1 MKISKLLVL
10 SALWLTATS
19 VKAEVP
25 DGIWTMPEP
34 QGLEFTTFTNDPLS
48 RYYLYNPGAK
58 MFFASGNSWGTQ
70 ASVRTFGY
78 PFWVEP
84 STEEN
89 APEGSYELFNDFY
102 NPDDRADVTGRHN
115 LFTDDGNSTWL
126 DHASQPN
133 YSWTFTIVGDCVRF
147 QNVAFVT
154 AKPEFEGTYIGW
166 TGDYAGAN
174 NSSVLK
180 HVSPDAEGAC
190 VDWKA
195 VTEESYNAFVAN
207 EEAYN
212 AYKDGAA
219 RYISAMKLKG
229 VLNEASSLGANI
241 EAQLAVY
248 TNTNSTATELN
259 DAATALTSNID
270 ARKSLKKAID
280 EAKSK
285 GFTGTAP
292 YEAVLNNGNAT
303 VDELKKAQTDMEAAI
318 VEWGKTNATVDNP
331 ADMTA
336 KIVNPHF
343 DNGNCTTGWSGDAFG
358 RGGTVSDGAEHY
370 SKNYNTYQK
379 ITGLP
384 AGVYAVG
391 VYGYYR
397 SGNYGGTAENH
408 WLASDAASKYAKLYA
423 TVGESSYETAIANVM
438 SGGQAENQ
446 NQGDMAVTY
455 TDPETQEET
464 TVYVPNTMAT
474 GDYFFHSLNQYANKL
489 LVVVDETGE
498 LTIGV
503 KKTTQIDGDW
513 SMFDDFSLTY
523 YGNAPEAYQMC
534 LDEMMKNY
542 TDVTA
547 EEGTYTEE
555 YLTKYMEFIE
565 APHTAANKAEFDAV
579 LAEIKAV
586 YDSLQT
592 NIDLWKKYEAKTLEA
607 ESYAVDPKYQ
617 MLDAAGDLGD
627 ISMDSA
633 DILEAKELTNGE
645 LQDAIDYI
653 DNLIAQLLDEYK
665 NMLQPGEDVTHL
677 LKNPGFDEDADI
689 NSGNAE
695 GWTKDVIANPHN
707 GNITRGP
714 LGQDNKNLMEGALGT
729 MNYCF
734 ESWHVSKFD
743 VWQEVKNAP
752 VGVYEISV
760 QGFLRCENS
769 GYNKGDEIPQ
779 APIYLYLNDAKSYL
793 PSVYSEQRDG
803 WDFTTVESWTA
814 ETVNDY
820 QYPNSMGGASQCFA
834 HGMYKKSAY
843 GLVAKKGDTMRI
855 GVKGD
860 VPGDDN
866 WWCIWDNFKLT
877 YQGFEPSVVAPALDE
892 ALATLDLSQPMGKS
906 IYEKAA
912 ALNNQATEAK
922 DANDGEKMFAVLTD
936 VYALSDEIIASV
948 KLFATLNDAA
958 SGLRDYAGFGAVA
971 SATVKSEGEA
981 LANSILT
988 GIEDRSIDD
997 SEVEGL
1003 LQQISDMR
1011 TKLGIPADYAEAT
1024 DNNPKDFTTIIVNPA
1039 FDENAS
1045 NWLGTAAAVNNEYFN
1060 AEIFGKNF
1068 DFYQEYK
1075 GLPAGTYQLSVQAY
1089 FRAGSAADDY
1099 KYWKE
1104 NPDSLNNAFL
1114 YAVNGDS
1121 TVFSSPIMR
1130 LATCAEV
1137 GEATSDNGMAWADQE
1152 AGLVVPNTMVT
1163 GGDKFLEG
1171 LFVDNKVIAKVGEDG
1186 FLRIGLK
1193 KNVEIEN
1200 NWLLFD
1206 NFKLVYFGANSDQ
1219 NASEDPSGIQDVN
1232 TDNGI
1237 RVEFFTLDG
1246 RKANAA
1252 QKGILVQKMT
1262 MGNGAVVVKKV
1273 RR

>member
-212 AYKDGAA
+212 AYKDGVA

-280 EAKSK
+280 VAKSK

-292 YEAVLNNGNAT
+292 YEAVLNDGNAT
-303 VDELKKAQTDMEAAI
+303 VDELKKAQTDMETEM
-318 VEWGKTNATVDNP
+318 VEWAKNQATVDNP

-336 KIVNPHF
+336 KIVNPKF
-343 DNGNCTTGWSGDAFG
+343 DGDDRSTGWSTAFNAAG
-358 RGGTVSDGAEHY
+358 PKENAEYWNMGYDTHQTI
-370 SKNYNTYQK
+370 K
-379 ITGLP
+379 GLP
-384 AGVYAVG
+384 EGVYALSAKAF
-391 VYGYYR
+391 YR
-397 SGNYGGTAENH
+397 AGSNTSSALSN
-408 WLASDAASKYAKLYA
+408 WKANNADSKKAKLYA
-423 TVGESSYETAIANVM
+423 TAGENTREVAIANVF
-438 SGGQAENQ
+438 SGAQLENP
-446 NQGDMAVTY
+446 GVGAIVGV
-455 TDPETQEET
+455 ET
-464 TVYVPNTMAT
+464 TDENGEPVTLYVPNNMEAAEHYMHAL
-474 GDYFFHSLNQYANKL
+474 DQYSNTLFLAVAEGED
-489 LVVVDETGE
+489 LV
-498 LTIGV
+498 IGV
-503 KKTTQIDGDW
+503 KKDGNIGDDW
-513 SMFDDFSLTY
+513 SMFDDFTLTF
-523 YGNAPEAYQMC
+523 YGNAADAYQKY
-534 LDEMMKNY
+534 LDELLKDY

-555 YLTKYMEFIE
+555 YLTKYMEFID
-565 APHTAANKAEFDAV
+565 APHTAASRAEVDAV
-579 LAEIKAV
+579 VAEIKAV

-653 DNLIAQLLDEYK
+653 DNLIAQVLDEYK

-734 ESWHVSKFD
+734 EAWHVSKFD

-803 WDFTTVESWTA
+803 WDFTTVEGWTA

-906 IYEKAA
+906 IFEKAD

-922 DANDGEKMFAVLTD
+922 AANDGEKMFAVLTD